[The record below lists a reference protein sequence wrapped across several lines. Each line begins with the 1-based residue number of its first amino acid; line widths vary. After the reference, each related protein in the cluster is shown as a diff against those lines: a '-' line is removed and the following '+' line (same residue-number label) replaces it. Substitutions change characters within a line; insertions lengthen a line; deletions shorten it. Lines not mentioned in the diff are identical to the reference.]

1 MPMNPDHLYGLTFL
15 DNSREKSNFQI
26 HMDAITALNI
36 ADKLADMGD
45 LRTAVEG
52 ITLGT
57 VIGDKWVGDITKY
70 AETLPA
76 SVEAQR
82 EKKWLVRYQDD
93 VNLSIYTVEIPTADL
108 SLLQPNSDLMVI
120 DAGAGLTFVT
130 AFEALATS
138 PEGNPVTVLD
148 VRYVGRSL

>member
-15 DNSREKSNFQI
+15 DNSREKSTFQA
-26 HMDAITALNI
+26 HMAAITALNI
-36 ADKLADMGD
+36 AEKLADMGD
-45 LRTAVEG
+45 LRLAIEG

-93 VNLSIYTVEIPTADL
+93 VNLAIYTVEIPTADL
-108 SLLQPNSDLMVI
+108 SLLQTNSDLMII
-120 DAGAGLTFVT
+120 DAGAGATFVA
-130 AFEALATS
+130 AFEALVVS
-138 PEGNPVTVLD
+138 PEGNNITVLD